1 MPSLLAY
8 LAPFA
13 FLLPGQPV
21 ADDAR
26 LMPVDADLPR
36 AAASELDAP
45 GWQAVEAIT
54 GIPLQ
59 HQVRIERRVTIRI
72 SPISPAVRENMV
84 AEFSRPQRQ
93 PRYVERKMGKCLP
106 LRSIAAAQT
115 APGNRLML
123 YMRDQ
128 RIVSASLEKSCQAQ
142 DFYSGFY
149 VEPSK
154 DGMLCVDRDK
164 LQARSGAKCELSGL
178 RQMVLLTDQ

>member
-1 MPSLLAY
+1 MPSLLAFISPIA
-8 LAPFA
+8 L
-13 FLLPGQPV
+13 LLPGP
-21 ADDAR
+21 AEPGH
-26 LMPVDADLPR
+26 LLPPSQSP
-36 AAASELDAP
+36 APAASELDAP
-45 GWQAVEAIT
+45 GWDVVEAVT

-84 AEFSRPQRQ
+84 AEFSRPQSQ
-93 PRYVERKMGKCLP
+93 PRYVERKMGKCVP

-115 APGNRLML
+115 APGDRLML

-128 RIVSASLEKSCQAQ
+128 RIVSARLEKACSAE

-178 RQMVLLTDQ
+178 RQMVLLTDR